1 MADKDREDDKDG
13 EEDKPKNKSYR
24 LEIRE
29 LLAKN
34 VADLESCSQI
44 DDHFEQYL
52 EGSGLDTNL
61 WIGRNGIVEI
71 GLRPTL
77 DRIEQYLRQSQ
88 LALDKAV
95 ELLRTVRNR
104 EE

>member
-1 MADKDREDDKDG
+1 MADKNREEDKDREDT
-13 EEDKPKNKSYR
+13 PKNKSYR

-44 DDHFEQYL
+44 DDSFEQYL
-52 EGSGLDTNL
+52 EGSGLDANL
-61 WIGRNGIVEI
+61 WIGRNGMTEI

-95 ELLRTVRNR
+95 ELLREMRNR

>member
-1 MADKDREDDKDG
+1 MANKDREEDKDREDD
-13 EEDKPKNKSYR
+13 KNKSYR

-44 DDHFEQYL
+44 DDRFEQYL

-61 WIGRNGIVEI
+61 LIGRNGIVEI

-95 ELLRTVRNR
+95 ELLREMRNR

>member
-1 MADKDREDDKDG
+1 MADKNREEDKDREDT
-13 EEDKPKNKSYR
+13 PKNKSYR

-44 DDHFEQYL
+44 DDRFEQYL
-52 EGSGLDTNL
+52 EGSGLDANL
-61 WIGRNGIVEI
+61 WIGRNGMTEI

-95 ELLRTVRNR
+95 ELLREMRNR